1 MLKTN
6 WLDKYKANILSS
18 IRKLRFKYQK
28 RTIKMNVINT
38 KNQIILELAGEN
50 NLNML
55 WDGSEET
62 DEEIL
67 FQKDKEISVCLHLA

>member
-1 MLKTN
+1 
-6 WLDKYKANILSS
+6 
-18 IRKLRFKYQK
+18 
-28 RTIKMNVINT
+28 MNVINT
-38 KNQIILELAGEN
+38 KDQIISEPAGEN